1 MGMPS
6 VAVRFFQVREDRQE
20 CLSYNGRACSMLPG
34 AASLVWNPGSKWSR
48 DPYFRRKGML
58 NLSKWNGATQ
68 RVLLAMAVLVLAGWF
83 AGPARSQQPAK
94 GGAIYAVIHVDSVP
108 TDAASV
114 SKQLQQ
120 YAVDS
125 RKDKGAVRIEVYVQA
140 DRPNHFSIVEEWA
153 DQQAYDAHVAAAHTK
168 KFREGI
174 QASLGS
180 PFDERLHKLL
190 E

>member
-1 MGMPS
+1 
-6 VAVRFFQVREDRQE
+6 
-20 CLSYNGRACSMLPG
+20 
-34 AASLVWNPGSKWSR
+34 
-48 DPYFRRKGML
+48 ML

>member
-1 MGMPS
+1 MP
-6 VAVRFFQVREDRQE
+6 
-20 CLSYNGRACSMLPG
+20 
-34 AASLVWNPGSKWSR
+34 
-48 DPYFRRKGML
+48 
-58 NLSKWNGATQ
+58 NLSQKKMARGMFQIWMALILAAT
-68 RVLLAMAVLVLAGWF
+68 VF
-83 AGPARSQQPAK
+83 AGPARSQQAAK

-114 SKQLQQ
+114 TKQLQQ

-140 DRPNHFSIVEEWA
+140 DRPNHFSIVEVWA
-153 DQQAYDAHVAAAHTK
+153 DQQAYDAHVSAAHTK